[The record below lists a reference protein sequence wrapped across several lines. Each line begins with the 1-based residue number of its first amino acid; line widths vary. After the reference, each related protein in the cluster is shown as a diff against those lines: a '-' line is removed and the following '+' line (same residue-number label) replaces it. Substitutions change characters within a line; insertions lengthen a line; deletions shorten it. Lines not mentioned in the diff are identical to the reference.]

1 MEYMRAWGAVMFTK
15 EFCMGCPLSK
25 TSCLWTGLRPS
36 HHDRL
41 RDIIKIHP
49 ALRRGYPLFHTG
61 ERLRALY
68 VLRSGNVKTWNV
80 TSEGE
85 DHIIRFHM
93 PGDVLGLGAISG
105 GVHDC
110 NATTLDTC
118 SVCGIP
124 FKSFQRLAE
133 EIPIL
138 NHQLLKMMS
147 REIALE
153 EERVLLRGHKSA
165 PARLATFLY
174 CLTRN
179 FAQRGYSTQEFM
191 LTMGRRDIANYLGL
205 ALETV
210 SRTLTQLHNDGV
222 LSVDGKYIRVT
233 NPRRLSQLSGLPH
246 DSKNAGEGRQLC
258 HM

>member
-1 MEYMRAWGAVMFTK
+1 MRAKGCGAIMITK
-15 EFCMGCPLSK
+15 EFCLDCPLSK
-25 TSCLWTGLRPS
+25 TSCLWAGLRPS

-41 RDIIKIHP
+41 LGIIKIHP
-49 ALRRGYPLFHTG
+49 ALHRGFSLFHTG
-61 ERLRALY
+61 EALRALY

-93 PGDVLGLGAISG
+93 PGDVLGLGAISKG
-105 GVHDC
+105 TYDC

-118 SVCGIP
+118 SVCEIP

-133 EIPIL
+133 EIPAL
-138 NHQLLKMMS
+138 NQQLLKMMS

-153 EERVLLRGHKSA
+153 EERLLLRGHKSA
-165 PARLATFLY
+165 PARLATFFN
-174 CLTRN
+174 CLARN
-179 FAQRGYSTQEFM
+179 FGERGYSTQEFI

-210 SRTLTQLHNDGV
+210 SRSLTQLQNNGV

-233 NPRRLSQLSGLPH
+233 NQRRLWELSGLMH
-246 DSKNAGEGRQLC
+246 DSVNSRVGRELC
-258 HM
+258 H

>member
-1 MEYMRAWGAVMFTK
+1 MLTND
-15 EFCMGCPLSK
+15 FCMGCPLYR
-25 TSCLWTGLRPS
+25 TSCLWAGLRPS

-41 RDIIKIHP
+41 LDIIKFHP
-49 ALRRGYPLFHTG
+49 ALRRGYLLFHTG
-61 ERLRALY
+61 EPLRALY

-93 PGDVLGLGAISG
+93 PGDVLGLGAISK

-118 SVCGIP
+118 SMCEIP
-124 FKSFQRLAE
+124 FKNFQRLAE
-133 EIPIL
+133 EIPTL
-138 NHQLLKMMS
+138 NQQLLKMMS
-147 REIALE
+147 REISLE

-165 PARLATFLY
+165 PARLATFFN

-179 FAQRGYSTQEFM
+179 FGERGYSTQEFM

-233 NPRRLSQLSGLPH
+233 NPRRLWQLGGLPH
-246 DSKNAGEGRQLC
+246 DPKNAGGSQKLR

>member
-1 MEYMRAWGAVMFTK
+1 
-15 EFCMGCPLSK
+15 
-25 TSCLWTGLRPS
+25 
-36 HHDRL
+36 
-41 RDIIKIHP
+41 
-49 ALRRGYPLFHTG
+49 LFHTG
-61 ERLRALY
+61 QPLRALY

-85 DHIIRFHM
+85 DHIIRFYM
-93 PGDVLGLGAISG
+93 PGDVLGLGAISK

-118 SVCGIP
+118 SVCAIP

-133 EIPIL
+133 EIPAL
-138 NHQLLKMMS
+138 NQQLLKMMS
-147 REIALE
+147 REISLE
-153 EERVLLRGHKSA
+153 EERVLLRGHRRA
-165 PARLATFLY
+165 PARLATFFN

-179 FAQRGYSTQEFM
+179 FAERGYSAQEFM

-233 NPRRLSQLSGLPH
+233 NPRRLWQLTGLAH
-246 DSKNAGEGRQLC
+246 DSKNAAGGRELR
-258 HM
+258 H

>member
-1 MEYMRAWGAVMFTK
+1 
-15 EFCMGCPLSK
+15 
-25 TSCLWTGLRPS
+25 LWAGLRSS
-36 HHDRL
+36 HHERL
-41 RDIIKIHP
+41 LNIIKIHP
-49 ALRRGYPLFHTG
+49 ALRRDYPLFHTG

-80 TSEGE
+80 TNEGE

-93 PGDVLGLGAISG
+93 PGDVLGLGAISQ

-118 SVCGIP
+118 SVCEIP

-133 EIPIL
+133 EIPAL

-147 REIALE
+147 REIVLE
-153 EERVLLRGHKSA
+153 EEHVLLCGHKSA
-165 PARLATFLY
+165 PARLATFFN

-179 FAQRGYSTQEFM
+179 FAERGYSTQEFM

-210 SRTLTQLHNDGV
+210 SRTLTHLHNEGV

-233 NPRRLSQLSGLPH
+233 NPRRLWQLSRLTH
-246 DSKNAGEGRQLC
+246 DSKNAGGGRQLR